1 LKVDEVQPMVFA
13 GSRYQN
19 TGTTVVVQPD
29 GTSTAALKTPLPRPP
44 LVQGFHRRTTGQR
57 LDMIANYFLNDAG
70 GFWRLCDAN
79 NTVVPDALANSP
91 LVGIPLP
98 GM

>member
-1 LKVDEVQPMVFA
+1 MIFP

-19 TGTTVVVQPD
+19 TGMILATQPD
-29 GTSTAALKTPLPRPP
+29 GSQVTALRTPLPRPP
-44 LVQGFHRRTTGQR
+44 LVQGYFRRTTGQR
-57 LDMIANYFLNDAG
+57 LDLIANLFLKDAT

-79 NTVVPDALANSP
+79 NSVVPDSLANGS

-98 GM
+98 GN